1 MESTETVG
9 DSLEVQNSMESS
21 MNSTETSPADN
32 MNVEN
37 SMETVM
43 NTPSTESVATNN
55 ETLGADT
62 ILENTKPN
70 SDNNEQNSIAESPA
84 AKGRSQK
91 QKEADD
97 GAADILER
105 MRNLYSREFA
115 DIPEKKR
122 PKPPAWAARAAL
134 YKEGEDREEY
144 IQNMLRNARN
154 SLIAK
159 SSSDYNNSLGNNADM
174 LIEQL
179 VSALDTASKVARQL
193 KNVTRKGKRVSGRS
207 MANNATSRM
216 NTRNMNNSNMNM
228 ENNSMNV
235 LGENN
240 MNENIENNMN
250 NMLNTNNNNNKP
262 TRRVSQLSS
271 KSKRQ
276 TSKKRSKFNEPL
288 LTPNL

>member
-9 DSLEVQNSMESS
+9 DSLNVEVQNSMETP
-21 MNSTETSPADN
+21 MNSTESAPPESMN
-32 MNVEN
+32 MEN
-37 SMETVM
+37 SME
-43 NTPSTESVATNN
+43 TPSTESVSNN
-55 ETLGADT
+55 NGTVGTETVF
-62 ILENTKPN
+62 ENTQPN
-70 SDNNEQNSIAESPA
+70 LDNNEQTSIAESPA

-91 QKEADD
+91 QKEADN

-134 YKEGEDREEY
+134 YKDGEEREEY

-154 SLIAK
+154 SLMAK
-159 SSSDYNNSLGNNADM
+159 SSADYNNSLGNNTDI

-207 MANNATSRM
+207 MASRM
-216 NTRNMNNSNMNM
+216 NTSNMNNSNNMNSLAENNGM
-228 ENNSMNV
+228 NPVAENNSMNS
-235 LGENN
+235 NN
-240 MNENIENNMN
+240 ENNMN
-250 NMLNTNNNNNKP
+250 NMFNNNNNKP
-262 TRRVSQLSS
+262 TRRVSQLPS
-271 KSKRQ
+271 KSKRL